1 MHDRR
6 IALVDENDNIIG
18 FEYKDAVH
26 KKGLLHRAFSL
37 FVFNDK
43 NELLLQ
49 KRAKSK
55 YHSPGLWTNTCCS
68 HLIENCEFE
77 DYIHERLEFEMG
89 FDCIIQYKFSFH
101 YKICFNNGLTE
112 NEIDHVYFG
121 KWNGTPS
128 PNPIEAED
136 YKWYAL
142 EDIIVEL
149 EKDPDEFT
157 YWFKEAVEQIMSKNI
172 KILP

>member
-1 MHDRR
+1 MANRK
-6 IALVDENDNIIG
+6 IALVDENDNITG
-18 FEYKDAVH
+18 FEYKDTVH

-68 HLIENCEFE
+68 HLIENCSFE
-77 DYIHERLEFEMG
+77 EYIHERLQFEMG
-89 FDCIIQYKFSFH
+89 FDCKIQYKFSFH

-121 KWNGTPS
+121 KWNGIPS
-128 PNPIEAED
+128 PNPFEAED
-136 YKWYAL
+136 YKWTTW
-142 EDIIVEL
+142 EDLIVEL
-149 EKDPDEFT
+149 ERNPDKFT
-157 YWFKEAVEQIMSKNI
+157 YWLKEAVTQIMLK
-172 KILP
+172 KH

>member
-1 MHDRR
+1 
-6 IALVDENDNIIG
+6 NDNIIG

-121 KWNGTPS
+121 KWNGIPT
-128 PNPIEAED
+128 PNPNEAESFNWM
-136 YKWYAL
+136 KWK
-142 EDIIVEL
+142 DIVIDVQQN
-149 EKDPDEFT
+149 PDKYT
-157 YWFKEAVEQIMSKNI
+157 YWFIKVVQNILADKIMVG
-172 KILP
+172 L